1 MKPFVI
7 GEKRFAFDVTNA
19 DDLRRLEKAF
29 SILCAQN
36 DGLTADCGKAKSA
49 SEQMQTI
56 YGMYHDFFEVLFPG
70 RSAEIVGEAP
80 SVGQAGRA
88 FDRWTAYLRSCV
100 EEEQRNDRMMRRIY
114 LGEATVGA
122 AEEIGADDGETV

>member
-36 DGLTADCGKAKSA
+36 DEMTAAGGEAVSA
-49 SEQMQTI
+49 SEQMLTI
-56 YGMYHDFFEVLFPG
+56 FRMYRDFFETLFPG
-70 RSAEIVGEAP
+70 RAVEIVGEEP
-80 SVGQAGRA
+80 SVGRAGRA

-100 EEEQRNDRMMRRIY
+100 EDEQRNDRMMRRIY
-114 LGEATVGA
+114 LGEATVGTA
-122 AEEIGADDGETV
+122 DEIGAANRETV